1 MASRHLIHLAVAL
14 SAALVFGLIAH
25 GYVTS
30 DGHETAPPVS
40 QADSM
45 TPTAP
50 MIR

>member
-30 DGHETAPPVS
+30 DSHEAAPPVS
-40 QADSM
+40 QAGSM
-45 TPTAP
+45 SPAAP
-50 MIR
+50 MMR